1 MSSPVIPPN
10 DPPGRPRL
18 TIAAKYLIRI
28 SHKKTSGRTLTKFGK
43 CPLVYGAAD
52 QLVGYHLV
60 SNIVFSDK
68 YMLLSLTYY

>member
-1 MSSPVIPPN
+1 MSSSVIPPN

-43 CPLVYGAAD
+43 CPLVYERPISSS
-52 QLVGYHLV
+52 V
-60 SNIVFSDK
+60 I
-68 YMLLSLTYY
+68 T